1 MASPAS
7 YEMITYDVQGDVAV
21 VTLNRPDK
29 LNAWTPQMSEEM
41 ADALGRANEDRSIG
55 AIVITGAGRGFCA
68 GADMED
74 TFQSR
79 IEGVDPGKDTQGGS
93 GGLPAGLDWVK
104 LVRESKPVIAAVNGA
119 AVGIGLTKILPC
131 DVILASERA
140 KIGMGFIKMGLVP
153 ELASTH
159 FLVQRMGF
167 GRASEMCLS
176 GRLYSAEEAHAQG
189 LVDRLTPQ
197 DEVLDQAIE
206 LAHEFAANP
215 APQLLMTKQLLTENG
230 SDTNLA
236 EIQERE
242 SSLLRECWKTEEHKE
257 AVNAFIEKRP
267 PKFR

>member
-1 MASPAS
+1 MAS
-7 YEMITYDVQGDVAV
+7 YEMITYGVHGDVALI
-21 VTLNRPDK
+21 TLNRPDK

-41 ADALGRANEDRSIG
+41 ADALGRSNDDRNIG
-55 AIVITGAGRGFCA
+55 AIVLTGAGRGFCA

-74 TFQSR
+74 TFKSR
-79 IEGVDPGKDTQGGS
+79 IDGVDPGKDTQGGS

-104 LVRESKPVIAAVNGA
+104 LVRESKPVVAAVNGA
-119 AVGIGLTKILPC
+119 AVGIGLTMILPC

-140 KIGMGFIKMGLVP
+140 KLGMGFIKMGLVP

-176 GRLYSAEEAHAQG
+176 GRLYMAAEAHAQG
-189 LVDRLTPQ
+189 LVDRLAPEN
-197 DEVLDQAIE
+197 EVLDQAME
-206 LAHEFAANP
+206 LAREFAANP
-215 APQLLMTKQLLTENG
+215 APQLLMTKRLLTENG
-230 SDTNLA
+230 SDTNLS

-242 SSLLRECWKTEEHKE
+242 SALLRECWKTPEHKE